1 MKKLFFSALAIVAFS
16 LTSFANEI
24 ENQNLVEPVKEV
36 ATSKLTNTT
45 KDDFCVEVEIRWD
58 TYETY
63 YDNEFGM
70 EGISMQ
76 GHKISFTICL

>member
-45 KDDFCVEVEIRWD
+45 KDDFCD